1 MATAT
6 GSIDLKSLNNLRD
19 DLTQY
24 FWFESNSSAT
34 YGAGVHITL
43 SPEPSF
49 ITSPTGQN
57 ILINTDGISIRN
69 GLLPMMVLDNDS
81 LDFNTIDTTNNTYT
95 NVASFGAIS
104 TIGVTDG
111 TQSYLSMDYRSM
123 QYIDKEGNTYFY
135 VGDLRDSSGYATI
148 TETFTV
154 TESTNTFYVQ
164 FYIQPNTTT
173 TATVDGVAVS
183 VTYDSMYEVE
193 ISPAAQAGQ
202 TIVITY
208 QTASSG
214 AKVYTFGRRTS
225 GSVVGAYSFVEGAI
239 NTASGSFSH
248 AEGSSTTASGSFS
261 HAEGRSTTASGG
273 FSHASGDS
281 TIASSYASF
290 ATGHWNDNT
299 TLVARVPNGTIFD
312 VDGEPSS
319 IRYPLLWIGNGTDP
333 SFDNGGRSNALTL
346 DSLGNLAIGWKLTMC
361 NHSSPIGT
369 TMRDS
374 FTASLASGTS
384 LVQIYPSTGKI
395 NMPAG
400 SWIINYSTRFPSNAT
415 GRRGASI
422 YINDGSMGASYML
435 SPPVNG
441 EQTALTG
448 SIVWESPSSSFTL
461 GFGARQNSGSTQT
474 VTVYWDAIRIA

>member
-1 MATAT
+1 MTT
-6 GSIDLKSLNNLRD
+6 TIGSLDLTSANSLYND
-19 DLTQY
+19 ATQY
-24 FWFESNSSAT
+24 FWFESDSTAT

-43 SPEPSF
+43 SPSATF
-49 ITSPTGQN
+49 MSNPTGQN

-69 GLLPMMVLDNDS
+69 GLLPMMILDNGS
-81 LDFNTIDTTNNTYT
+81 LDFNVVDTVNNKFTNI
-95 NVASFGAIS
+95 ASFGATS
-104 TIGVTDG
+104 TIGVTNG
-111 TQSYLSMDYRSM
+111 TQSYM
-123 QYIDKEGNTYFY
+123 QYDYHSIQLKDKEGNNYFY
-135 VGDLRDSSGYATI
+135 VSDLRNTSGLATWTDTFIGNGADYHFNLLLEASDTAYTVSVSDNSGGTVTKRTGYFYFSSAPTNGATI
-148 TETFTV
+148 TATYT
-154 TESTNTFYVQ
+154 TESQ
-164 FYIQPNTTT
+164 FAKAYTLGLRDNS
-173 TATVDGVAVS
+173 GVVAPMS
-183 VTYDSMYEVE
+183 V
-193 ISPAAQAGQ
+193 
-202 TIVITY
+202 
-208 QTASSG
+208 
-214 AKVYTFGRRTS
+214 
-225 GSVVGAYSFVEGAI
+225 
-239 NTASGSFSH
+239 
-248 AEGSSTTASGSFS
+248 AEGSSTIASGY
-261 HAEGRSTTASGG
+261 A
-273 FSHASGDS
+273 SHASGDS

-312 VDGEPSS
+312 VDGNPSS

-333 SFDNGGRSNALTL
+333 SFDNGGRTNALTL
-346 DSLGNLAIGWKLTMC
+346 DSVGNLAIGWKLTMC

-384 LVQIYPSTGKI
+384 LVQIYPSSGKI
-395 NMPAG
+395 IMPAG

-435 SPPVNG
+435 SSPVNG